1 MEVSQ
6 ILKGHNDLMLDF
18 DILLPHEYK
27 IEVCYYLNH
36 FEILVFKFYYFTDKN
51 KLKTNQYFLFWQF
64 FDAIDITHFFC
75 KFNAVYFNFFLFQN
89 RKLKRKVVE

>member
-27 IEVCYYLNH
+27 IEVCYYLNI
-36 FEILVFKFYYFTDKN
+36 FKTLV
-51 KLKTNQYFLFWQF
+51 
-64 FDAIDITHFFC
+64 I
-75 KFNAVYFNFFLFQN
+75 NFIIP
-89 RKLKRKVVE
+89 